1 VSHTCLIRFAPQTCI
16 ERYNDPRWQRPRGMY
31 DPGSLKMLPSQSSI
45 PLVID
50 HDVNRVVGSVR
61 SFSRMDDVDGPWYVA
76 HATVDRCPAWL
87 RNRDTKASFEHK
99 NLFVNEDVF
108 GCKVVRDAIVTEVSI
123 LSPDRRPKEP
133 GARVIGLWEQE
144 APRPDAAR
152 EVIYGNGQLIRR
164 YSQTP

>member
-1 VSHTCLIRFAPQTCI
+1 
-16 ERYNDPRWQRPRGMY
+16 MY

-61 SFSRMDDVDGPWYVA
+61 SFSRMVDVDGPWYVA

-123 LSPDRRPKEP
+123 LSPDRRPSLGCGSKKHP
-133 GARVIGLWEQE
+133 VPMQRGRSSTATASSSGAT
-144 APRPDAAR
+144 
-152 EVIYGNGQLIRR
+152 
-164 YSQTP
+164 SQTP